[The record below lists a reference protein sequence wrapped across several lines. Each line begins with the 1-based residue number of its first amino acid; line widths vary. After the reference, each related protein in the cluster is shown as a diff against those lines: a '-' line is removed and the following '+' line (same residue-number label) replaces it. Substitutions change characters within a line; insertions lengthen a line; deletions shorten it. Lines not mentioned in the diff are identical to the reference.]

1 MNDCQ
6 PKCDSCVDAYNSECH
21 CQKSVYYGMAL
32 KQIPWDGCPCFLSQ
46 RKWSVY
52 AKPKKKLNQAPF
64 MVKCFRLF
72 DLVDYQKELFYVFG
86 RRKSGYFDI
95 RRFDG
100 IKVNKGSINC
110 KKLQLVET
118 RRKLLTERR

>member
-46 RKWSVY
+46 RKWSVHD
-52 AKPKKKLNQAPF
+52 KPKKK
-64 MVKCFRLF
+64 
-72 DLVDYQKELFYVFG
+72 
-86 RRKSGYFDI
+86 RRKKYPSMEEYEFG
-95 RRFDG
+95 
-100 IKVNKGSINC
+100 V
-110 KKLQLVET
+110 
-118 RRKLLTERR
+118 